1 MSCHSAEVAR
11 VAPEMSGRQLARTL
25 SGLGTFAARDMAVD
39 RQVFDLVSARVDGWA
54 GGFHEDELRFIAE
67 GRRKFNSAAVSSN
80 AGGTPV
86 YRGTAGDTGGTPVY
100 RGTAGEVVTR
110 ERERWISVLVGPGK
124 TVLQMTLKSVA
135 NPRFLTLRLSCHPP
149 DVWRDFFRALLPS
162 LHSTFVV
169 SGFTKII
176 IIYFWQNHQTPRF
189 HSLQVLQRYQIL
201 QVVPNTA
208 QTLGALEPHAS
219 RLMY

>member
-1 MSCHSAEVAR
+1 

-54 GGFHEDELRFIAE
+54 RGFHEDELRFIAE
-67 GRRKFNSAAVSSN
+67 GRRKFNSAAVSRN
-80 AGGTPV
+80 AGDTAV
-86 YRGTAGDTGGTPVY
+86 YRGTA
-100 RGTAGEVVTR
+100 REVVTR
-110 ERERWISVLVGPGK
+110 ERERWISALVGPGK
-124 TVLQMTLKSVA
+124 TFLQMTFKSFA
-135 NPRFLTLRLSCHPP
+135 HPRFLTLRLSCHPP